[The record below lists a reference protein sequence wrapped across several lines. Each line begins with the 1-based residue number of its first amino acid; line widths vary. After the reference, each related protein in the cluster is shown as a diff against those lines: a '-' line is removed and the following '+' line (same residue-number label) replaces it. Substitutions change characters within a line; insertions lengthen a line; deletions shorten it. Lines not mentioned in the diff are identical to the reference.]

1 MLDPIID
8 SLLLRFFLALGI
20 GALIGLEREHAE
32 SGGIFAGS
40 RTFPLFAVIGA
51 ITQAFFPTLLSVAL
65 IALTVPLT
73 VAYAAKAV
81 TKGDIGLTTVTAS
94 VLTVFLGAL
103 TVHSQQGATVAVLI
117 GGVVTVLLSS
127 KTVIHRLV
135 DQVDESERR
144 ASLKFILVVFVVL
157 PLLPDRELEV
167 LYGLNPRFIWLMVVF
182 VTGLSFGAYILTRSI
197 GAKRGIALTGILGGF
212 VSSTA
217 TTVSMAERTSEAPG
231 IYQISSFSIV
241 VASIVMFP
249 RALVEV
255 AVVNPSLLSAVV
267 VPLGAMTVAGSFI
280 AGVAYWDSTTV
291 TDIETDLKNPFR
303 LQPALF
309 FGAVFA
315 VVLLGSELAN
325 TWFGESGIYATAFF
339 FRSRGCRR
347 DHTHIEPARS
357 RGDDLSGGRDNRY
370 RDRCDRKHAY
380 QSRARVANWYPA
392 TRSTGNRGPRYRF
405 GHRYH
410 CCSAVNY
417 PALLGL
423 VASLRTGFPVSRM
436 RFAGIELV
444 PTESAVSAGIES
456 E

>member
-1 MLDPIID
+1 
-8 SLLLRFFLALGI
+8 
-20 GALIGLEREHAE
+20 
-32 SGGIFAGS
+32 
-40 RTFPLFAVIGA
+40 
-51 ITQAFFPTLLSVAL
+51 
-65 IALTVPLT
+65 
-73 VAYAAKAV
+73 
-81 TKGDIGLTTVTAS
+81 
-94 VLTVFLGAL
+94 
-103 TVHSQQGATVAVLI
+103 
-117 GGVVTVLLSS
+117 
-127 KTVIHRLV
+127 
-135 DQVDESERR
+135 
-144 ASLKFILVVFVVL
+144 
-157 PLLPDRELEV
+157 
-167 LYGLNPRFIWLMVVF
+167 MVVF

-339 FRSRGCRR
+339 
-347 DHTHIEPARS
+347 
-357 RGDDLSGGRDNRY
+357 
-370 RDRCDRKHAY
+370 
-380 QSRARVANWYPA
+380 
-392 TRSTGNRGPRYRF
+392 
-405 GHRYH
+405 
-410 CCSAVNY
+410 
-417 PALLGL
+417 
-423 VASLRTGFPVSRM
+423 PVSRM
-436 RFAGIELV
+436 STR
-444 PTESAVSAGIES
+444 SHSH
-456 E
+456 